1 MSDEQNKPSAPKRA
15 VDRNVWSQIQL
26 LLSRVDQ
33 RQMWANSAGQPL
45 PSTFSRSTTPHEFVA
60 EPGQFTN
67 YNRDVVLLRKL
78 YGTFTPRQQAD
89 VPLVLR
95 ALLRKE
101 NARIIASVVV
111 ELHLV
116 DSDFAPVG
124 AADAAQSFWTGLAD
138 KLAMEP
144 TILSDDEL
152 SAVMRAAAAAL
163 KAVMQEN
170 PPRASGIAYT
180 PSQDE
185 VAARRLAF
193 DVERLR
199 KVIEGIRRNRL
210 ASQLY
215 QEQNPIVDTD
225 RRTLIGRLEQL
236 GFSNDLEVALRQVDR
251 KAQSATTPL
260 DFRDCIDGL
269 RVFFENF
276 MREAGRLVQA
286 KAGEPVP
293 AEEKAVL
300 WKNYLRK
307 VGIIGDSD
315 MEMMQSIYNYLSN
328 RGTHRLRSEPEEFHV
343 MKTTV
348 IEWALLLAGR
358 VRSYL
363 Q

>member
-1 MSDEQNKPSAPKRA
+1 
-15 VDRNVWSQIQL
+15 
-26 LLSRVDQ
+26 
-33 RQMWANSAGQPL
+33 MWANKAGQPL
-45 PSTFSRSTTPHEFVA
+45 PATYSRSTTPHEFVA

-67 YNRDVVLLRKL
+67 CNQDVVLLKKL

-89 VPLVLR
+89 FPLVLR

-111 ELHLV
+111 ELHLT
-116 DSDFAPVG
+116 DSEFAPAG
-124 AADAAQSFWTGLAD
+124 SGDAAQFFWTGLAD

-152 SAVMRAAAAAL
+152 SSAMRAGIAAL
-163 KAVMQEN
+163 REVQKKT
-170 PPRASGIAYT
+170 PSRAGSGAYT
-180 PSQDE
+180 PTQDE

-193 DVERLR
+193 DVDRLR
-199 KVIEGIRRNRL
+199 KVVEGIRRNRL
-210 ASQLY
+210 ASQLHR
-215 QEQNPIVDTD
+215 EQNPVVDTD
-225 RRTLIGRLEQL
+225 RRALIGRLEQL
-236 GFSNDLEVALRQVDR
+236 GFSRDPEEALRQVDR
-251 KAQSATTPL
+251 KAQNATTPL
-260 DFRDCIDGL
+260 DFRDCIDAL

-276 MREAGRLVQA
+276 MREAGRLVEA
-286 KAGEPVP
+286 KSGEPVP
-293 AEEKAVL
+293 VEEKAVL

-307 VGIIGDSD
+307 VGLIGDSD

-328 RGTHRLRSEPEEFHV
+328 RGSHRLRSEPEEFHV

-363 Q
+363 QCESR